1 MKEMTRHPVYGE
13 IIYNESYWTG
23 KKTLTVN
30 GVQAKAV
37 SKKEFLIGEKRAV
50 LKGSHLTGATL
61 QIDSEILQISPKPKW
76 YEIVLAVIPFLF
88 ITTWGNNSTL
98 CSIFPIIGGAIGGA
112 LGGAGAIISL
122 LLMKKAKN
130 VAAKVLIGIAATAVA
145 VFIAFVFAV
154 IYLAFLFLI

>member
-1 MKEMTRHPVYGE
+1 MKEMTRHCVYGE
-13 IIYNESYWTG
+13 IIYSESYWTG

-37 SKKEFLIGEKRAV
+37 SKKEFLIGEKRAI
-50 LKGSHLTGATL
+50 LNGSHLTGATL
-61 QIDSEILQISPKPKW
+61 QIDGETLQLSPKPKW
-76 YEIVLAVIPFLF
+76 YEVILAVIPFLF
-88 ITTWGNNSTL
+88 IITWGNNSTL

-112 LGGAGAIISL
+112 LGGAGAISSL
-122 LLMKKAKN
+122 LLMKKVKN

-145 VFIAFVFAV
+145 VFVAFVFAV

>member
-1 MKEMTRHPVYGE
+1 MKETLKHPVYGE

-50 LKGSHLTGATL
+50 LKGSHLTGASL
-61 QIDSEILQISPKPKW
+61 QIDSDILQISPKHKW

-88 ITTWGNNSTL
+88 ITTWGNNSAL
-98 CSIFPIIGGAIGGA
+98 CSIFPLIGGAIGGA
-112 LGGAGAIISL
+112 LGGAGAIFSL
-122 LLMKKAKN
+122 LLMKKARK
-130 VAAKVLIGIAATAVA
+130 AAVKLLIGIAVTVAA
-145 VFIAFVFAV
+145 VFVAFVFAV
-154 IYLAFLFLI
+154 IYLLLLFS